1 MRSLLVL
8 LAVAV
13 QPALAQA
20 RWEYRTLS
28 RSQVEALAGKAAEN
42 RLEAGLNKLG
52 ADGWELSAIEPY
64 TSMGP
69 GVSQPAQYVFKRPA
83 ARAAAPAA
91 KKGAAEE
98 VQLIRLKYAN
108 AAEVAKTLSAV
119 FRKGE
124 GATVVADERTNAL
137 ILQAAEEKLRE
148 MRTLIAELDS
158 EEAPKK
164 K

>member
-83 ARAAAPAA
+83 KAAAPAA